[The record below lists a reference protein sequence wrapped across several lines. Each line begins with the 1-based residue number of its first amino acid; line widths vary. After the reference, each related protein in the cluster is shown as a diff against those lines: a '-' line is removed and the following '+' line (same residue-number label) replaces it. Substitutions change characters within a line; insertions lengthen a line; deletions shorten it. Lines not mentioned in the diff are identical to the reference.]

1 MPSRSLPAGRALR
14 LAAATA
20 LVAGTLVA
28 GVTPVAAS
36 SNLTI
41 MADQPPGVAPAG
53 HLWAFNNFFPRTL
66 TVHKGQTVKFA
77 IMGFHTAT
85 LLPKGM
91 SASTDLRKN
100 GAVAADAEDTT
111 PNPGGQT
118 HTQLVVPNLLPTSM
132 TCGTAAAPC
141 SFTGDAV
148 VSSGAPLGPG
158 APAPFVVTI
167 NAPVGDYTLHCRI
180 HPGMDA
186 TIHVAPASA
195 PATNVTAYKAAI
207 KAQVASD
214 IKDAYLAEKQA
225 STVTKAKMPNGHTHW
240 WVTAGT
246 SSAGSHVA
254 ILEFLPGKLDVKKG
268 DLVTWRSPA
277 ANKPHTVTFPDDLF
291 TDQVPMCENAD
302 GTDSPATPTV
312 IPPTG
317 PGDFACGT
325 APDTHP
331 ADEIEFAPGNGN
343 HHLYNPTTVSDSGLL
358 ASSAELAAFGLPA
371 SAAFATW
378 TIGVSATATPGTY
391 TFVCQVHDG
400 MKATLVVH

>member
-20 LVAGTLVA
+20 LVAGTLAA
-28 GVTPVAAS
+28 GVSPVAAS

-41 MADQPPGVAPAG
+41 MADQPAAVPKG
-53 HLWAFNNFFPRTL
+53 HLWAFNDFFPRSL
-66 TVHKGQTVKFA
+66 TVHKGQTIQFA

-91 SASTDLRKN
+91 SAATDLKKA
-100 GAVAADAEDTT
+100 GVAAPDPEDTT

-118 HTQLVVPNLLPTSM
+118 HTQLVIPNLLPTSM

-141 SFTGDAV
+141 SFTGAAV

-167 NAPVGDYTLHCRI
+167 NAPVGDYILHCRV
-180 HPGMDA
+180 HPGMAA
-186 TIHVAPASA
+186 TIHVVTAST
-195 PATNVTAYKAAI
+195 PVTNVTAYKAAI

-214 IKDAYLAEKQA
+214 IKDAYVAEKQA
-225 STVTKAKMPNGHTHW
+225 STVTKSKMPNGHTHW

-246 SSAGSHVA
+246 SSLGSHVA
-254 ILEFLPGKLDVKKG
+254 ILEFLPGKLNVQKG
-268 DLVTWRSPA
+268 DLVTWRSLA
-277 ANKPHTVTFPDDLF
+277 VNEPHTVTFPKDLF
-291 TDQVPMCENAD
+291 TDQVPMCENTD

-325 APDTHP
+325 APNTHP
-331 ADEIEFAPGNGN
+331 ADEIEFAPGDGN
-343 HHLYNPTTVSDSGLL
+343 HHLYSPTTVSDSGLL
-358 ASSAELAAFGLPA
+358 ASSAARVAFGLPA

-391 TFVCQVHDG
+391 TFVCQIHAG
-400 MKATLVVH
+400 MHGTLVVH